1 LNFRQGFCFGALG
14 AALSAAVAATRV
26 PASGTAFFVLFGGAA
41 LLVGPTL
48 AGLAS
53 ARPLSP
59 ALRAALV
66 GLGLAALP
74 LAKLASLLKVAT
86 HHRPLGAVTFAAL
99 ALLLCL
105 GLIVVSARLLSVS
118 GAERSTGGRFVRAA
132 LLAAATAGPLLLL
145 GRATASA
152 NLRGGVFDVA
162 LGLGT
167 GALLGLAPYPPSAVR
182 AVELLGVP
190 LWVSAVLTGIL
201 AGLVAGGGPA
211 QLASPALAA
220 PISWLLP

>member
-1 LNFRQGFCFGALG
+1 LNFREGFCFGALG
-14 AALSAAVAATRV
+14 AALAAAVAAIRV
-26 PASGTAFFVLFGGAA
+26 PESTKAFFVLFGGAA
-41 LLVGPTL
+41 LLFGPAL

-53 ARPLSP
+53 VRPLSP
-59 ALRAALV
+59 ALRGVLV

-105 GLIVVSARLLSVS
+105 ALIAVSARALSADGV
-118 GAERSTGGRFVRAA
+118 ERSAGVRYARAA
-132 LLAAATAGPLLLL
+132 LVGAAVLGPLLLL

-152 NLRGGVFDVA
+152 NLREGVFDVA

-167 GALLGLAPYPPSAVR
+167 GALLGVVRPPSLLR
-182 AVELLGVP
+182 ASERFGVP
-190 LWVSAVLTGIL
+190 LWGAAVVTGIL
-201 AGLVAGGGPA
+201 MGLVAGGGPA

-220 PISWLLP
+220 PISWMLR